1 MTWIL
6 FVIFIVVPVVEIAI
20 IIQVGQ
26 LIGPVWTVVL
36 LLTSAVVGSWLL
48 RREGRRTW
56 RAFREALAEQRV
68 PTRQVADGALVIVGG
83 ALMIAPGFLTD
94 AAGILCLLPP
104 TRALLRRAVTG
115 AVARRL
121 LDPRPPTRRVRARRG
136 PGRAY
141 PPPQAQASRDHRV
154 IEGEIDP

>member
-1 MTWIL
+1 MAWIL
-6 FVIFIVVPVVEIAI
+6 FVIFIVVPIVEIAI

-56 RAFREALAEQRV
+56 RAFREALAEQPV

-104 TRALLRRAVTG
+104 TRTLLRRVVTG

-121 LDPRPPTRRVRARRG
+121 LGPATPNRRVRARRG
-136 PGRAY
+136 PGRPY
-141 PPPQAQASRDHRV
+141 PPTQTQASSDHQV